1 MNFEIVFS
9 VKKIDTIVPGDFYM
23 KDIDNPSSMLVIAE
37 SGASLGSVDEFAELA
52 KKHLELTHV
61 TSQLW

>member
-1 MNFEIVFS
+1 MNCEIVFS
-9 VKKIDTIVPGDFYM
+9 VKKIDTTVPGNSNM

-37 SGASLGSVDEFAELA
+37 SGASLSSVNKLAELA

-61 TSQLW
+61 TSQL